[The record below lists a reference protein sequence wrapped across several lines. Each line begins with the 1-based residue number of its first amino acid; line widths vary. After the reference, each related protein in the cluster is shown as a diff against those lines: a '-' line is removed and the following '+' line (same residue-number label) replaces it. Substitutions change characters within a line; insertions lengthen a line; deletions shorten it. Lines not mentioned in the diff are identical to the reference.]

1 MHQIRHF
8 LQFICFQH
16 ETKQNFRCYRYRK
29 CLVEGLLSAASALG
43 KAHFSCLY
51 HQSQPQPFIRP
62 FPHKALPG
70 YSAEYDSWVP
80 SGYPVDFIFSS
91 AGYPSVYPVLQTSS
105 YVSYASKYRVW
116 NMVYTELIFQL
127 EREGRREERMEGI
140 TLPRQIPKVEEN
152 ILNKHGLTKKETKLQ
167 GPSLAS
173 APSKFLAGAK
183 QCLHCCLFPFSLP
196 SVITLVGQCWNSL
209 WNCGIWVGDM
219 ELRIHSVEY
228 GGIHLCS
235 LLSLSPLTTV

>member
-1 MHQIRHF
+1 M
-8 LQFICFQH
+8 
-16 ETKQNFRCYRYRK
+16 
-29 CLVEGLLSAASALG
+29 
-43 KAHFSCLY
+43 
-51 HQSQPQPFIRP
+51 
-62 FPHKALPG
+62 
-70 YSAEYDSWVP
+70 
-80 SGYPVDFIFSS
+80 DFIFSS

-127 EREGRREERMEGI
+127 KREGRREERMEGI

-196 SVITLVGQCWNSL
+196 SVITLVGQC
-209 WNCGIWVGDM
+209 
-219 ELRIHSVEY
+219 
-228 GGIHLCS
+228 
-235 LLSLSPLTTV
+235 